1 MWARVLS
8 NPMKFEKLFA
18 EDRGGIIWVELRR
31 DAAKVGRED
40 DRYRRAVSAA
50 EAGYSVYDV
59 EFYSTRM
66 LGHLLPA
73 LVEADFDASRAME
86 TASAATDA
94 AGVHVRVSDPF
105 SGAENYLVV
114 LVDVAG
120 AYGRL
125 PEGMQRLLKTYFSV
139 NQEDTDEGR
148 WARDGLASSMGIT
161 GENLRQRVH
170 RALERLQG
178 ELGGADPWT

>member
-1 MWARVLS
+1 MSSTLSAPLEEFLADMIPRAAARAHRRFRQVPAEDFGQAMWARVLS
-8 NPMKFEKLFA
+8 NTMKFEKLFA

-125 PEGMQRLLKTYFSV
+125 PE
-139 NQEDTDEGR
+139 
-148 WARDGLASSMGIT
+148 
-161 GENLRQRVH
+161 
-170 RALERLQG
+170 
-178 ELGGADPWT
+178 